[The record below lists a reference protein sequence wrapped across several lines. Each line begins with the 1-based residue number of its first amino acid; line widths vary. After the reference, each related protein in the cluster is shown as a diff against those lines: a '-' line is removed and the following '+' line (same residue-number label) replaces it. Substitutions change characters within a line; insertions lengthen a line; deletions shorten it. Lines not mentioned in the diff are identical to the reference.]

1 MLKIEMETEEL
12 GRIFDREVYAAVS
25 KGDVIEEYPDDTPYP
40 SILIIGRTPAA
51 RPSHIVCAYDEED
64 HMAIVITVYEPDPDL
79 WIEFRRRKK

>member
-40 SILIIGRTPAA
+40 SILIIGRTPGFDNLILT
-51 RPSHIVCAYDEED
+51 SKSG
-64 HMAIVITVYEPDPDL
+64 
-79 WIEFRRRKK
+79 F